1 MADDQIVVQILADT
15 SQLEVA
21 MQQAGAA
28 CQKLGA
34 TATSA
39 ADKSKKKTED
49 WTNAFKP
56 LQHAFDQSIS
66 GMILGTTTWQ
76 KAVKR
81 LGQMA
86 VSEMV
91 GVADKQL
98 ATWVGKELGMT
109 TATKAGTQTRQGAEE
124 QSESGFLGLIG
135 NMLLKWLGLET
146 AKTDGTATNN
156 AARAAIEAA
165 AAKLA
170 VLRAFGQIEVDAAVA
185 AAGAMAAISAI
196 PYVGPALA
204 PEVAAETYA
213 TTMGWATGLGAGLF
227 SAAGGMWNVPAD
239 TLAMVHKQE
248 SIIPAS
254 VAQPMR
260 DFFSGGA
267 SGGASYAITIQAID
281 TQSGAQF
288 LMNNAPLIA
297 KSLAREMRNGNPALR
312 KAV

>member
-1 MADDQIVVQILADT
+1 MADDQLEVQITADT
-15 SQLEVA
+15 AQLEAA
-21 MQQAGAA
+21 MQRAGAA
-28 CQKLGA
+28 CKTLGG
-34 TATSA
+34 TATEA
-39 ADKSKKKTED
+39 ADKSRQKTED

-76 KAVKR
+76 KAVQR

-98 ATWVGKELGMT
+98 ATWLGKELGMT
-109 TATKAGTQTRQGAEE
+109 AATKTGVNARETAEQ
-124 QSESGFLGLIG
+124 QSQSGLLGLIG

-146 AKTDGTATNN
+146 AKTESN
-156 AARAAIEAA
+156 AAGNTTRTAMDAI

-239 TLAMVHKQE
+239 TLALVHKQE

>member
-1 MADDQIVVQILADT
+1 MADDHIEVEITADT
-15 SQLEVA
+15 TQLESA
-21 MQQAGAA
+21 MQRAGAA
-28 CQKLGA
+28 CQRLGA
-34 TATSA
+34 SATSA
-39 ADKSKKKTED
+39 AEKSKRKTED

-109 TATKAGTQTRQGAEE
+109 AATKSGTQTRQGAEE

-170 VLRAFGQIEVDAAVA
+170 VLRAVGQIEVDAAVA

-196 PYVGPALA
+196 PYIGPALA

-227 SAAGGMWNVPAD
+227 SAAGGAWNVPAD
-239 TLAMVHKQE
+239 TLALVHKQE
-248 SIIPAS
+248 SIIPAA

>member
-1 MADDQIVVQILADT
+1 
-15 SQLEVA
+15 
-21 MQQAGAA
+21 
-28 CQKLGA
+28 
-34 TATSA
+34 
-39 ADKSKKKTED
+39 
-49 WTNAFKP
+49 
-56 LQHAFDQSIS
+56 
-66 GMILGTTTWQ
+66 
-76 KAVKR
+76 
-81 LGQMA
+81 
-86 VSEMV
+86 
-91 GVADKQL
+91 
-98 ATWVGKELGMT
+98 
-109 TATKAGTQTRQGAEE
+109 
-124 QSESGFLGLIG
+124 
-135 NMLLKWLGLET
+135 MLLKWLGLET
-146 AKTDGTATNN
+146 AKTESN
-156 AARAAIEAA
+156 AAGNTTRTAMDAT

-227 SAAGGMWNVPAD
+227 SAAGGMWSVPAD
-239 TLAMVHKQE
+239 TLALVHKQE